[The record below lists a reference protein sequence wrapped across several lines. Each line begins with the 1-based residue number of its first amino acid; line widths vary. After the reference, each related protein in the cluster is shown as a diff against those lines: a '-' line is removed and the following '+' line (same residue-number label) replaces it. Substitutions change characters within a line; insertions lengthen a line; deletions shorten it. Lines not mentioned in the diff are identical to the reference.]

1 MKTLLIIGAGPGGY
15 ECAVR
20 AAKAGL
26 DVHIADRADHVGGTC
41 LNEGCIP
48 TKCLCHS
55 AETLEAA
62 RVATALGIQ
71 ADCSSFSLAQAMAHK
86 DQVTASL
93 QTGIHTL
100 LSTPGITF
108 HAAEARFA
116 PNNPHTVYL
125 GEEELQADY
134 VFIATGSLPKFL
146 PIPGA
151 HTPGVL
157 TSTEL
162 LQLTEVPARLCI
174 IGGGVIGLEFASI
187 FRSFGSEVTVIEY
200 CKEILPNFDTDI
212 AKRLRTSLKKRGI
225 TFITGAPVTAIHAD
239 ETRNGEL
246 HVSYE
251 YRNAVKDLLA
261 DKVLMAVGRGPNLD
275 SLNLADA
282 GIDFTPRGITVDA
295 HFQTSQPGIYAV
307 GDINGICQLA
317 HAATF
322 QSYHALA
329 HILGEVE
336 QDTTPL
342 DLIPAAVF
350 TTPEAAMVG
359 LTEEAARAAH
369 SDIKVGKAY
378 YRANGRA
385 LTMNA
390 AGDGLV
396 KLIATPTGELLGA
409 HILGTHA
416 AELIHELTLVI
427 RLKGTVNDLRHTIH
441 AHPTLSE
448 LILQAAEALE

>member
-62 RVATALGIQ
+62 RAATALGIQ
-71 ADCSSFSLAQAMAHK
+71 ADCSSFSLTQAMAHK

-116 PNNPHTVYL
+116 PNNPHKVYL

-275 SLNLADA
+275 SLNLVDA

-385 LTMNA
+385 LTMDA

>member
-62 RVATALGIQ
+62 RAATALGIQ

-116 PNNPHTVYL
+116 PNNPHKVYL

-200 CKEILPNFDTDI
+200 CKRFCPTLIRHCE
-212 AKRLRTSLKKRGI
+212 TSAHPLKKRGI
-225 TFITGAPVTAIHAD
+225 TSSHELCTAIHAD

-246 HVSYE
+246 RKLRIPQCSQ
-251 YRNAVKDLLA
+251 
-261 DKVLMAVGRGPNLD
+261 GPF
-275 SLNLADA
+275 
-282 GIDFTPRGITVDA
+282 G
-295 HFQTSQPGIYAV
+295 
-307 GDINGICQLA
+307 
-317 HAATF
+317 
-322 QSYHALA
+322 
-329 HILGEVE
+329 
-336 QDTTPL
+336 
-342 DLIPAAVF
+342 
-350 TTPEAAMVG
+350 
-359 LTEEAARAAH
+359 
-369 SDIKVGKAY
+369 
-378 YRANGRA
+378 
-385 LTMNA
+385 
-390 AGDGLV
+390 
-396 KLIATPTGELLGA
+396 
-409 HILGTHA
+409 
-416 AELIHELTLVI
+416 
-427 RLKGTVNDLRHTIH
+427 
-441 AHPTLSE
+441 
-448 LILQAAEALE
+448 

>member
-62 RVATALGIQ
+62 RAATALGIQ

-116 PNNPHTVYL
+116 PNNPHKVYL

-261 DKVLMAVGRGPNLD
+261 DKVLMAVGRSPNLD
-275 SLNLADA
+275 SLNLVDA
-282 GIDFTPRGITVDA
+282 GIDFTPRGITVDT

-369 SDIKVGKAY
+369 SHIKVGKAY

-385 LTMNA
+385 LTMDA

>member
-1 MKTLLIIGAGPGGY
+1 MKTLLIIGAGSGGY

-26 DVHIADRADHVGGTC
+26 DVHIADRANHVGGTC

-62 RVATALGIQ
+62 RAATALGIQ

-116 PNNPHTVYL
+116 PNNPHKVYL

-275 SLNLADA
+275 SLNLVDA

-385 LTMNA
+385 LTMDA

>member
-62 RVATALGIQ
+62 RAATALGIQ

-116 PNNPHTVYL
+116 PNNPHKVYL

-251 YRNAVKDLLA
+251 YRNAIKDLLA

-359 LTEEAARAAH
+359 LTEEAARTTH

-385 LTMNA
+385 LTMDA

>member
-62 RVATALGIQ
+62 RAATALGIQ
-71 ADCSSFSLAQAMAHK
+71 ADCSSFSLTQAMAHK

-116 PNNPHTVYL
+116 PNNPHKVYL

-275 SLNLADA
+275 SLNLVDA

-369 SDIKVGKAY
+369 SDIKVGKSY

-385 LTMNA
+385 LTMDA

>member
-62 RVATALGIQ
+62 RAATALGIQ

-116 PNNPHTVYL
+116 PNNPHKVYL

-239 ETRNGEL
+239 ETRNGKL

-251 YRNAVKDLLA
+251 FRNAVKDLLA

-385 LTMNA
+385 LTMDA